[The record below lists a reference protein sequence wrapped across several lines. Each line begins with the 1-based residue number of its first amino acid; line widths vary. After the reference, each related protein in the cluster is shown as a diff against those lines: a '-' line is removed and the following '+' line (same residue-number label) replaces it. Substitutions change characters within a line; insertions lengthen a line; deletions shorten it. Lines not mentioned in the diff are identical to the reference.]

1 MSVTQISVPP
11 SNATRLCTKI
21 WWGAK
26 KRNHKPRKNW
36 EAVDF
41 QKIQAMSIAIN
52 QHTNLEIGNHISWQ
66 TVRDWHPF
74 QWNCSLMS
82 GEPVLP
88 KHHWSQQMSLMVT
101 EHMQSNRIEETE
113 KTYRIELNWDHLVNF
128 ILCYDTCLDQLLQ
141 FLPWNI
147 PILLPLTISRKHQA
161 GPLISIS
168 MDINPYPYPYK
179 DDNDTLQQMI
189 AANNTKFL
197 AGSVWGRSNWIY

>member
-66 TVRDWHPF
+66 TGRDWHPF

-88 KHHWSQQMSLMVT
+88 KHHWSQQMSNLDGYRT
-101 EHMQSNRIEETE
+101 HAKQQNWGNRRDLQDWT
-113 KTYRIELNWDHLVNF
+113 
-128 ILCYDTCLDQLLQ
+128 QLRSLGQ
-141 FLPWNI
+141 LHPLLWHLPWPAPAVPSLKHSNLAPADNI
-147 PILLPLTISRKHQA
+147 QKTP
-161 GPLISIS
+161 
-168 MDINPYPYPYK
+168 
-179 DDNDTLQQMI
+179 
-189 AANNTKFL
+189 
-197 AGSVWGRSNWIY
+197 GRSPNFNLHGY